1 MITVKTYFFN
11 YRVFVDCD
19 RANNVI
25 EKIFFSSLRLIDT
38 KIDNTFIYICL
49 GN

>member
-25 EKIFFSSLRLIDT
+25 ENIFFFKFTINRYKDR
-38 KIDNTFIYICL
+38 
-49 GN
+49 